1 MPTVTF
7 RQAENRNK
15 ISLSMCPCR
24 TASPLCRLGR
34 KDLVASGEVLE
45 LGVAAAEDSSGGTE
59 ALVADLI
66 HSLESCAASQECHW
80 ESAKPCTVHWLLSAA
95 EFHVG
100 FSGTA
105 RNSLRSMERHYRA
118 LGAALRD
125 SRAQAGFHQSSQRE
139 GVWKSKGR
147 CLKAPLHQGEINRNC
162 GYSGGPVYPS

>member
-24 TASPLCRLGR
+24 TASPLYRLGR

-45 LGVAAAEDSSGGTE
+45 LGVAAADDSSGGTE

-66 HSLESCAASQECHW
+66 RSLESCAASQECHW
-80 ESAKPCTVHWLLSAA
+80 ETAKPCTVHWLLSAA

-105 RNSLRSMERHYRA
+105 RNSLRSITEA
-118 LGAALRD
+118 LQSPGSRIKGLWSTSRFSSVLSVEGKVFESTTSSRRD
-125 SRAQAGFHQSSQRE
+125 Q
-139 GVWKSKGR
+139 
-147 CLKAPLHQGEINRNC
+147 
-162 GYSGGPVYPS
+162 

>member
-45 LGVAAAEDSSGGTE
+45 LGVAAADDSSGGSE

-66 HSLESCAASQECHW
+66 RSLESCAASQECHW
-80 ESAKPCTVHWLLSAA
+80 ETAKPCTVHWLLSAA

-118 LGAALRD
+118 LGAELRD
-125 SRAQAGFHQSSQRE
+125 SGAQAGVHQSSR
-139 GVWKSKGR
+139 SKGR

-162 GYSGGPVYPS
+162 GHSGGPVYPS